1 MSIDQYADAFRK
13 AVLNFYQS
21 NHALKGVK
29 NDAARMHLDHVI
41 DAIANP
47 LAVDLSHEA
56 SRINANRFWDGLIA
70 NADSGFSDIAEAASF
85 IEPFLKWQI
94 SASYIGVFDDHFLQN
109 KAYTEIIGPNGLLIS
124 ETCRVGFLIL
134 GPDIYYPPHNH
145 EATELYHTL
154 SGQGAWQ
161 QGDAVEQIK
170 SNDIA
175 IFHDEW
181 ESHAMR
187 TQKPILTLWS
197 WAGAINSPPQPL

>member
-1 MSIDQYADAFRK
+1 MAD
-13 AVLNFYQS
+13 
-21 NHALKGVK
+21 
-29 NDAARMHLDHVI
+29 MPVI
-41 DAIANP
+41 
-47 LAVDLSHEA
+47 LV
-56 SRINANRFWDGLIA
+56 
-70 NADSGFSDIAEAASF
+70 
-85 IEPFLKWQI
+85 FLTI
-94 SASYIGVFDDHFLQN
+94 TFLQN
-109 KAYTEIIGPNGLLIS
+109 KVYTEIIGPNGLLIS

-181 ESHAMR
+181 KV
-187 TQKPILTLWS
+187 TQCGHKNQSQHYGL
-197 WAGAINSPPQPL
+197 GRRNK